1 MQKSK
6 DMGKKEIDNKKELAR
21 ILYMNGEN
29 QQDIGEK
36 VGVSRVTINKW
47 VNDLGWKERR
57 AAKAVTRP
65 ELINKLLLSIDSM
78 LDKAAVIDNPEQM
91 AGLGDKLSK
100 IAAAIEKLDKKTN
113 VVDTVE
119 VCIAFGKW
127 VEHRIGTSK
136 EITPE
141 LAKIINK
148 LQDQFINEQFNINTS
163 INKKK

>member
-1 MQKSK
+1 MPKSK
-6 DMGKKEIDNKKELAR
+6 AMGKKEIDNKKELAR

-29 QQDIGEK
+29 QQDIAEK

-47 VNDLGWKERR
+47 VQTLGWKERR

-100 IAAAIEKLDKKTN
+100 IAAAIEKLDKKAN

-127 VEHRIGTSK
+127 VEHRIGTDK

-141 LAKIINK
+141 LAKIINR
-148 LQDQFINEQFNINTS
+148 LQDQFINEQFNINTN
-163 INKKK
+163 IKKK